1 MFKRNNEETNNERMN
16 GKKKKILLV
25 GGTVVATSAAIALT
39 GFILW
44 KVSNKKDV
52 NKEAEMLRDIVLEA
66 GVFDAAISNI
76 SRKIDRKRC
85 QLAQYLSGCNID
97 ESKVQ
102 KFKDE
107 IIKLEKM
114 MYYAVNMK
122 ATMIEE

>member
-16 GKKKKILLV
+16 DKKKKILLV
-25 GGTVVATSAAIALT
+25 GGTIVATSAVIGLT

-85 QLAQYLSGCNID
+85 QLNRYLD
-97 ESKVQ
+97 QADKH
-102 KFKDE
+102 KDIIEKIKEE
-107 IIKLEKM
+107 IAKLEKM
-114 MYYAVNMK
+114 LHYAVNMK